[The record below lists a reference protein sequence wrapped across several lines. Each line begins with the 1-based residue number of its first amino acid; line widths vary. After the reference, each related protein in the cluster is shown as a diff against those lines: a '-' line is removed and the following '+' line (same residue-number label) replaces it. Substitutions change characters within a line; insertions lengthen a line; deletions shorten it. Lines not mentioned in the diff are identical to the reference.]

1 MIEPWTI
8 RLRAQSVAVGG
19 FAKPQSARDHVA
31 KHYLNPAERWEQ
43 LQPSARESIVQARQI
58 AETHGRV
65 SPPYYALLDTAS
77 VGYLACVRAETRAA
91 VRVEQV
97 AYIDQ
102 QGQKIQRIEA
112 VSKLGVYAAFS
123 VAQHDQV
130 SELRT
135 AMRQCRRTIKN
146 PRPNDYLSWAHEH
159 LTARLRGAKF
169 TDD

>member
-1 MIEPWTI
+1 MSEPWTI
-8 RLRAQSVAVGG
+8 RLRSQPVAVGG
-19 FAKPQSARDHVA
+19 FAKSQSTRDHVA
-31 KHYLNPAERWEQ
+31 KHYLNPTERWEQ
-43 LQPSARESIVQARQI
+43 LQASARESIAQARQI

-65 SPPYYALLDTAS
+65 SPPYYAFLDTTS
-77 VGYLACVRAETRAA
+77 VGYLACVRTQTEAA

-102 QGQKIQRIEA
+102 RGQKVQRIEA

-123 VAQHDQV
+123 VVPHDQV

-146 PRPNDYLSWAHEH
+146 PRPSDYLSWAHEH
-159 LTARLRGAKF
+159 LTARLRGARF